1 MSSRTRAREQ
11 ALQVLYLIDLSSIA
25 PKEALQFFQMNFEN
39 HEDDLPF
46 VEKLVCG
53 VTEKRESLDSLIEET
68 SENWKISRMP
78 RIDRNILRLGAFQLI
93 HCKDIPPA
101 VAMDESIELAK
112 RFGEDR
118 TPAFVNG
125 LLDRIFKEHVRSV

>member
-1 MSSRTRAREQ
+1 
-11 ALQVLYLIDLSSIA
+11 LYLIDLSSIT
-25 PKEALQFFQMNFEN
+25 PKEALKFFQMNFEN
-39 HEDDLPF
+39 NEEDLPF
-46 VEKLVCG
+46 VEKLVSG
-53 VTEKRESLDSLIEET
+53 VAENRESLDSLIEKC

-78 RIDRNILRLGAFQLI
+78 RIDRNILRLGIFQLI

-101 VAMDESIELAK
+101 VTMDESIELAK

-118 TPAFVNG
+118 TPSFVNG